1 MRLKT
6 TERSARRC
14 GMGRL
19 MVGSTRFHVIRWAT
33 LGVAFF
39 QLIVP
44 TFFALYD
51 MQLRSLHVLLGISTA
66 LLAVPMKKKGGQSA
80 SFFLAD
86 LACIGLVVIANGI
99 IFIQW
104 EDILTYPGNATP
116 VELILG
122 GALMVILLEAARRAT
137 GMAIPFCVLFMF
149 AYVFV
154 GPVMPGIWKHPG
166 FPLEHV
172 IETVYYSSSGIYGG
186 LTGTSA
192 TFIAMFIIFGA
203 LLSVTEGGR
212 TFIDLALLIAGRF
225 RGGPAKVAVVS
236 SAMFG
241 MISGSAVA
249 NVSVTGNYTI
259 PLMKRLGYNPNFAG
273 GVESMSST
281 GGGVTPPIM
290 GIAAF
295 IMADMLG
302 IPYLKIV
309 GYAIIP
315 CVLFYTGI
323 LAGVH
328 FEAAR
333 TGLIPVPG
341 EEIPSLR
348 SVITW
353 AKLAPLLIPIVVLF
367 ALLFNGFP
375 LVAAGFYSCA
385 AIISFY
391 VFRDFSIAGMK
402 KRTGEIL
409 EALRDGGLSVAKI
422 VPILVSVGM
431 LTSLLGLTGVAP
443 KISAII
449 LDMGGENLIASL
461 LVAAII
467 PLILGAPLPV
477 AATYILSAALIAP
490 ALVRLKIDVVSA
502 HMFLL
507 YWATM
512 ASVTPPTCTACVIGA
527 NLGGGN
533 WLKVSWV
540 AIRLGIV
547 AFLVPF
553 FFVLNPALL
562 GRSSPLNVLV
572 CSVTGLLGA
581 LFLAGG
587 FFGYMRGKVNPI
599 LRGIYLAAG
608 FLLLA
613 PRIDLSLLGLGVAAA
628 AIFGETFL
636 IKKLHPSAEGEADS
650 MREAK

>member
-1 MRLKT
+1 MIG
-6 TERSARRC
+6 SARATA
-14 GMGRL
+14 
-19 MVGSTRFHVIRWAT
+19 VRWVA
-33 LGVAFF
+33 LGFAVF
-39 QLIVP
+39 QLFVP
-44 TFFALYD
+44 SFFSLYD
-51 MQLRSLHVLLGISTA
+51 MQLRSLHVFLGISTA
-66 LLAVPMKKKGGQSA
+66 LLAIPLKKREEKRTA
-80 SFFLAD
+80 IFLAD
-86 LACIGLVVIANGI
+86 LACIGLVGIANGI
-99 IFIQW
+99 IFFQW
-104 EDILTYPGNATP
+104 EDILTYPGNATA

-122 GALMVILLEAARRAT
+122 AALMVILLDSARRAT
-137 GMAIPFCVLFMF
+137 GAAIPFCVLFMF

-154 GPVMPGIWKHPG
+154 GPMMPGIWKHPG

-192 TFIAMFIIFGA
+192 TFIAMFLIFGA

-225 RGGPAKVAVVS
+225 KGGPAKVAVVA
-236 SAMFG
+236 SALFG

-315 CVLFYTGI
+315 CVLFYAGI

-333 TGLIPVPG
+333 TGMIPVPG
-341 EEIPSLR
+341 EEIPPLPT
-348 SVITW
+348 VITW
-353 AKLAPLLIPIVVLF
+353 AKLAPLLIPILVLL
-367 ALLFNGFP
+367 ALLFNGFS
-375 LVAAGFYSCA
+375 LVTAGFYSCA
-385 AIISFY
+385 AITLLY
-391 VFRDFSIAGMK
+391 VLREFSIPGMK
-402 KRTGEIL
+402 KRAAAIL
-409 EALRDGGLSVAKI
+409 EALREGGLSVARI

-443 KISAII
+443 KISGII

-477 AATYILSAALIAP
+477 AATYILSAALIGP
-490 ALVRLKIDVVSA
+490 ALVRLKIDVVSV

-562 GRSSPLNVLV
+562 GRSAPLNVLV

-581 LFLAGG
+581 VFLAGG
-587 FFGYMRGKVNPI
+587 FFGYMQRKVNPV
-599 LRGIYLAAG
+599 LRGIYLIAG

-613 PRIDLSLLGLGVAAA
+613 PRLDLSLLGLGIAGAGILGERMGMGRSGQPAAA
-628 AIFGETFL
+628 ST
-636 IKKLHPSAEGEADS
+636 EGIARRSQE
-650 MREAK
+650 